1 MPDNNPY
8 SEYSSP
14 ALYDDGT
21 GRGAAINPP
30 FSKPNDAVG
39 NMKTLSPAQ
48 LLKKAKKKKEVQEEG
63 VDHLEAL
70 FDGEDLSEEFKEKAI
85 TIFEAAINE
94 RVTFLESH
102 ILQAAKEIIQEQ
114 QQAAKEVVLEAQ
126 QAAKEVVLEAKQ
138 ATKEVVFESTAGTS
152 EALINQI
159 DNYLNYVISEWMTE
173 NKVAVERG
181 LRTEIAEN
189 FIHGLK
195 DLFESSFIDV
205 PNEKYNVLDDLYDA
219 NEELQENV
227 NNLIRQNVALK
238 NEVNAHL
245 CAEAFMQQAQG
256 LADTQVEKLAKL
268 AEGIEFENPQ
278 QYSQKV
284 ALLRESYFGNGKTQ
298 SRGASRQAMLTEDSY
313 DSYVGTSDTS
323 DPMMQ
328 SVVNTISLLQ
338 KNKPMI
344 EKVIPDQNQKL
355 ASLINPNIVK
365 DNFI

>member
-8 SEYSSP
+8 AEYSSP

-21 GRGAAINPP
+21 GRGAVINPP
-30 FSKPNDAVG
+30 LADPNVAMS
-39 NMKTLSPAQ
+39 NMQTLSPVD
-48 LLKKAKKKKEVQEEG
+48 LLKKSKNNQQVQEEG
-63 VDHLEAL
+63 VDYLEAL
-70 FDGEDLSEEFKEKAI
+70 FDGEDLSEDFKEKAK

-102 ILQAAKEIIQEQ
+102 ILEAAKEIIEEQ
-114 QQAAKEVVLEAQ
+114 QQAAKEVVLESQ
-126 QAAKEVVLEAKQ
+126 QAAKEVVL
-138 ATKEVVFESTAGTS
+138 ESTAGTS
-152 EALINQI
+152 EALIEQV

-205 PNEKYNVLDDLYDA
+205 PHEKYDVLDDLYDA
-219 NEELQENV
+219 NEELQESV
-227 NNLIRQNVALK
+227 NDLIRQNVALK

-268 AEGIEFENPQ
+268 AEGIEFESPE

-298 SRGASRQAMLTEDSY
+298 SRGASRQAMLTEDTDGSF
-313 DSYVGTSDTS
+313 VGTSDST
-323 DPMMQ
+323 DPMME
-328 SVVNTISLLQ
+328 SVVNTLSLLQ

-344 EKVIPDQNQKL
+344 QKAVPEQNQKL

>member
-8 SEYSSP
+8 AEYSSP

-21 GRGAAINPP
+21 GRGAVINPP
-30 FSKPNDAVG
+30 LADPNVAMG

-48 LLKKAKKKKEVQEEG
+48 LLKKAKKNQQVQEEG

-70 FDGEDLSEEFKEKAI
+70 FDGEELSESFKEKAK

-102 ILQAAKEIIQEQ
+102 ILEAAKEIIQEQ
-114 QQAAKEVVLEAQ
+114 QEAAKEIILEAQEAAKEVVLE
-126 QAAKEVVLEAKQ
+126 
-138 ATKEVVFESTAGTS
+138 STTGTS
-152 EALINQI
+152 EALIEQV
-159 DNYLNYVISEWMTE
+159 DNYLNYVISEWMEE

-227 NNLIRQNVALK
+227 NNLIRENVALK

-268 AEGIEFENPQ
+268 AEGIEFESPE

-298 SRGASRQAMLTEDSY
+298 SRGASRQAMLTEDTDGSF
-313 DSYVGTSDTS
+313 VGTSES
-323 DPMMQ
+323 NDPLME
-328 SVVNTISLLQ
+328 SVVNTLSLLQ
-338 KNKPMI
+338 KNKPMVQKAVP
-344 EKVIPDQNQKL
+344 EQNQRL